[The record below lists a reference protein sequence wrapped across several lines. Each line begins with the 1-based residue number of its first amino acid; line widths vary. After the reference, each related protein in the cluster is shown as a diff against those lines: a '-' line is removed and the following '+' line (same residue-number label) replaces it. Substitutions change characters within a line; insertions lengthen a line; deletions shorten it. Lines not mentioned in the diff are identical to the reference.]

1 MPSWAPPW
9 FDTQWSTVDGHR
21 HVDLSGN
28 ETLGSK
34 LGDKRWKRDTIIA
47 RGNELCNLDI
57 STFDNADLATLY
69 KHAIDVDET
78 LLHIKDDWPI
88 ERFME
93 NDQLI
98 IASHIS
104 KEQIASDETQ
114 ALIAKRLTERHDR
127 IRAIINKRPLDRKL
141 SLNDLPTEI
150 INKIID
156 HCEDNS
162 NLVDNPEYVAA
173 EYEVAQEELNT
184 IKSLRLTCHK
194 LNELA
199 SPRLMPSITVS
210 PTEESLT
217 RLENVSKH
225 GVFGKAIKRVRLV
238 MGHYSH
244 VCAQTPASFSS
255 YAITTIQWAIEAR
268 NTEEFNFPPVVDILS
283 TRDKEKLF
291 RLQRRL
297 DEVSEGFDSR
307 KYADAGRAMSR
318 ESLIELLTAPMEWNR
333 MAGSRA
339 GGNLSVDAL
348 GKLLPALGKLG
359 VRLKVFEMDVTPP
372 VSFKMLFMRTEEVRL
387 QTRELLRDVWFLRLC
402 IKARSSIVVTDE
414 DGISRSWGRRM
425 NIEISALHG
434 FVNTLLQSPRS
445 LEWLQLNFESLA
457 REGNTRG
464 WFAQPVMTSRK
475 ASHPCRMDLLHVSL
489 DSETMDTF
497 LGDGPLFLTLGAPVI
512 KNGTW
517 MEALRIM
524 RQKFKHDDLSLGMRR
539 QSSFP
544 SCMRGLRG
552 LVVGGIQYADGA
564 ECREMD
570 EGDYSDVF
578 GEWGG
583 LGDDSHAMDYIH
595 HERDDDPLSGYN

>member
-1 MPSWAPPW
+1 MPSWAPLW

-34 LGDKRWKRDTIIA
+34 MGDKRWKRDTIIA

-57 STFDNADLATLY
+57 STFDNADLAKLY
-69 KHAIDVDET
+69 KHLIDVDET
-78 LLHIKDDWPI
+78 LLHIKDDWPT
-88 ERFME
+88 ERFIE

-98 IASHIS
+98 VARHIS
-104 KEQIASDETQ
+104 KEQISSDENQ
-114 ALIAKRLTERHDR
+114 ALIVKRLTERHNR
-127 IRAIINKRPLDRKL
+127 IRTAINKRPLDRKL
-141 SLNDLPTEI
+141 SLNDLPIEI

-162 NLVDNPEYVAA
+162 NLVDNPKYVAA
-173 EYEVAQEELNT
+173 EYEVVQKELIT
-184 IKSLRLTCHK
+184 IKSLRLTCHR

-217 RLENVSKH
+217 YVYDYMHESNDWR
-225 GVFGKAIKRVRLV
+225 
-238 MGHYSH
+238 
-244 VCAQTPASFSS
+244 
-255 YAITTIQWAIEAR
+255 
-268 NTEEFNFPPVVDILS
+268 
-283 TRDKEKLF
+283 
-291 RLQRRL
+291 
-297 DEVSEGFDSR
+297 R

-372 VSFKMLFMRTEEVRL
+372 
-387 QTRELLRDVWFLRLC
+387 
-402 IKARSSIVVTDE
+402 
-414 DGISRSWGRRM
+414 
-425 NIEISALHG
+425 
-434 FVNTLLQSPRS
+434 
-445 LEWLQLNFESLA
+445 
-457 REGNTRG
+457 
-464 WFAQPVMTSRK
+464 
-475 ASHPCRMDLLHVSL
+475 
-489 DSETMDTF
+489 
-497 LGDGPLFLTLGAPVI
+497 
-512 KNGTW
+512 
-517 MEALRIM
+517 
-524 RQKFKHDDLSLGMRR
+524 
-539 QSSFP
+539 SSFP

-570 EGDYSDVF
+570 EGDYIDVF

-595 HERDDDPLSGYN
+595 HERDDNPLSGYN